1 MGIVFRNLSVGSFS
15 LEKRECDLDSE
26 PVPQIK
32 LTDLSWASK
41 VEWPFDES
49 VFSVDVYEIGMVMLS
64 LW

>member
-1 MGIVFRNLSVGSFS
+1 MASFS
-15 LEKRECDLDSE
+15 LEKRECDLDSDSA
-26 PVPQIK
+26 PQIK

-49 VFSVDVYEIGMVMLS
+49 VFSVDVYGIGMVMLS